1 LWQKCS
7 AKEDPGHDGILDF
20 WGDSWFSSGGITL
33 FGNEE
38 LCSVEA
44 SAMAVISEVTEDG
57 STLTIRISG
66 RFDFSSHQDFRKAYE
81 SIAEPN
87 GGYVI
92 DMSGAEYLDS
102 SALGM
107 LLLMREHAG
116 GDQAQIT
123 ISNCRPQIKNILK
136 VANFAK
142 LFKVE

>member
-1 LWQKCS
+1 
-7 AKEDPGHDGILDF
+7 
-20 WGDSWFSSGGITL
+20 
-33 FGNEE
+33 
-38 LCSVEA
+38 
-44 SAMAVISEVTEDG
+44 MAVSSRVSGDG
-57 STLTIRISG
+57 ATVIINISG

-81 SIAEPN
+81 SLSQPN
-87 GGYVI
+87 IGYVI
-92 DMSGAEYLDS
+92 DMSNAEYLDS

-116 GDQAQIT
+116 GDQANIK